1 MAEAST
7 ESLQAGRELDRLI
20 AHRFELPEYSG
31 GQEFG
36 TGGGLPI
43 RYSRDT
49 AAGMELLKLAEVYSI
64 QCDKA
69 YQEAYTVKVR
79 VENRNG
85 EGRAS
90 QLPLAICRAIL
101 QAAGMG
107 EEK

>member
-1 MAEAST
+1 MAEQPT
-7 ESLQAGRELDRLI
+7 DSLQAGRELDRLI
-20 AHRFELPEYSG
+20 AQRFELPEYSD

-49 AAGMELLKLAEVYSI
+49 AAGMELLKMADVYSI
-64 QCDKA
+64 NCDKA

-79 VENRNG
+79 VQNRNG
-85 EGRAS
+85 EGRAG

-101 QAAGMG
+101 QAVGV
-107 EEK
+107 EE